1 MCDVDSGVTLS
12 PFSFYLLRRVGELL
26 PEIRHGGGYETG
38 SRHWTNCC
46 TVRHH
51 GLAHDKLLMVEMID
65 PQGNPDGQC
74 AVAIDNIGAGT
85 GEWVLLVS
93 GSSAR
98 QAHKSETSPVDLC
111 VIGIVDE
118 VVSGGQVIF
127 HK

>member
-1 MCDVDSGVTLS
+1 MKLAVVTGQI
-12 PFSFYLLRRVGELL
+12 V
-26 PEIRHGGGYETG
+26 
-38 SRHWTNCC
+38 C

-93 GSSAR
+93 GSFPPAR
-98 QAHKSETSPVDLC
+98 RIKAKRHRSIC
-111 VIGIVDE
+111 A
-118 VVSGGQVIF
+118 
-127 HK
+127 

>member
-1 MCDVDSGVTLS
+1 MKLAIVTGQI
-12 PFSFYLLRRVGELL
+12 V
-26 PEIRHGGGYETG
+26 
-38 SRHWTNCC
+38 C
-46 TVRHH
+46 TVRHQ

-65 PQGNPDGQC
+65 AQGNPDGQC
-74 AVAIDNIGAGT
+74 AVAIDSIGAGT

-98 QAHKSETSPVDLC
+98 QAHAQGASPVDLC

-118 VVSGGQVIF
+118 AAADGQVLF

>member
-1 MCDVDSGVTLS
+1 MKLAIVTGQI
-12 PFSFYLLRRVGELL
+12 V
-26 PEIRHGGGYETG
+26 
-38 SRHWTNCC
+38 C
-46 TVRHH
+46 TVRHQ

-65 PQGNPDGQC
+65 AQGNPDAQC
-74 AVAIDNIGAGT
+74 AVATDSIGAGT

-98 QAHKSETSPVDLC
+98 QAHSSDSSPVDLC

>member
-1 MCDVDSGVTLS
+1 MKLAVVTGQI
-12 PFSFYLLRRVGELL
+12 V
-26 PEIRHGGGYETG
+26 
-38 SRHWTNCC
+38 C
-46 TVRHH
+46 TVRHQ

-65 PQGNPDGQC
+65 AAGKPDGQC
-74 AVAIDNIGAGT
+74 AVAIDSIGAGP

-98 QAHKSETSPVDLC
+98 QAHAQGASPVDLC

-118 VVSGGQVIF
+118 AAAGGQVLF

>member
-1 MCDVDSGVTLS
+1 MKLAIVTGQI
-12 PFSFYLLRRVGELL
+12 V
-26 PEIRHGGGYETG
+26 
-38 SRHWTNCC
+38 C
-46 TVRHH
+46 TVRHQ

-65 PQGNPDGQC
+65 AQGNPDGQC
-74 AVAIDNIGAGT
+74 AVAIDSIGRT

-98 QAHKSETSPVDLC
+98 QAHRNESSPVDLC

-118 VVSGGQVIF
+118 VVAGGQVIF

>member
-1 MCDVDSGVTLS
+1 MKLAVVTGQI
-12 PFSFYLLRRVGELL
+12 V
-26 PEIRHGGGYETG
+26 
-38 SRHWTNCC
+38 C

-51 GLAHDKLLMVEMID
+51 GLAAH

>member
-1 MCDVDSGVTLS
+1 MKLAVVTGQI
-12 PFSFYLLRRVGELL
+12 V
-26 PEIRHGGGYETG
+26 
-38 SRHWTNCC
+38 C

-74 AVAIDNIGAGT
+74 AVAIDK
-85 GEWVLLVS
+85 WVLLVS